1 MTFLAKSKRGAVI
14 RRALLPT
21 LALAIASLSG
31 AAIAAPPLEPDVE
44 GPPATIPA
52 PKASWVYI
60 NRGFTTPGFSII
72 DTATGKMLG
81 LVEGSWLADMELDP
95 AGKAYYVAETFWSK
109 GFRGTRQD
117 MVTVYDGAS
126 LKLQT
131 EIAMPGRIL
140 VGSRLKNFVVSE
152 DGSTGYVYNLSPASS
167 VNVVDLAKRKFV
179 RNIELPGCASLISN
193 PGVGFSAL
201 CSDGSMAT
209 VSTAGAK
216 PVITRS
222 APFFAATDDP
232 IFDNFVVDK
241 AKKQAVFITYTGLIY
256 TAALGAT
263 PAIAEPFSIQVAAGV
278 RKGDTKPLDINW
290 YPGGR
295 QQLAVHAATG
305 HAFVLMHMGEYWTH
319 KAGCNEIWEVDL
331 AAKKVVK
338 RLSLKKPAAN
348 IAVTQEDAAKLI
360 VSQEDDGDVLILDA
374 KTGEEKFT
382 VKNVGNGVMRTVG
395 PS

>member
-1 MTFLAKSKRGAVI
+1 MTFLAKSKRSAVI
-14 RRALLPT
+14 RRSFLSAMALV
-21 LALAIASLSG
+21 IASAPG
-31 AAIAAPPLEPDVE
+31 AASAAPPLEPDVE
-44 GPPATIPA
+44 APPATIPA
-52 PKASWVYI
+52 PKPSWVYV
-60 NRGFTTPGFSII
+60 NRGFGTPGFSIW

-81 LVEGSWLADMELDP
+81 LIEGSWLADMEIDP

-140 VGSRLKNFVVSE
+140 VGSRLKNFVVSD

-241 AKKQAVFITYTGLIY
+241 AKKEAVFLTYTGLIY
-256 TAALGAT
+256 TASLGAN
-263 PAIAEPFSIQVAAGV
+263 PKIAEPFSIQEAAGV

-290 YPGGR
+290 YPGAR

-319 KAGCNEIWEVDL
+319 KAECNEIWEVDL
-331 AAKKVVK
+331 AAKKVV
-338 RLSLKKPAAN
+338 RRMVLERSFAN
-348 IAVTQEDAAKLI
+348 IAITQEAAPKII
-360 VSQEDDGDVLILDA
+360 VSGEDGALVILDA
-374 KTGEEKFT
+374 KTGEEKF
-382 VKNVGNGVMRTVG
+382 KIKSAGNGVLRTVG

>member
-1 MTFLAKSKRGAVI
+1 MTFSAKSKRGTAI
-14 RRALLPT
+14 RRSLLSVA
-21 LALAIASLSG
+21 ALAAACGSG
-31 AAIAAPPLEPDVE
+31 AALAAPPLEPD
-44 GPPATIPA
+44 GDIPAATLPA
-52 PKASWVYI
+52 PKPSWVYV
-60 NRGFTTPGFSII
+60 NRGFGTPGFSII

-81 LVEGSWLADMELDP
+81 LIEGSWLADMEVDP

-140 VGSRLKNFVVSE
+140 VGSRLKNFVVSD
-152 DGSTGYVYNLSPASS
+152 DGATGYVYNLSPASS

-209 VSTAGAK
+209 VATAGAK

-241 AKKQAVFITYTGLIY
+241 AKKQAVFLTYTGLIY
-256 TAALGAT
+256 TATLGAT
-263 PAIAEPFSIQVAAGV
+263 PKIAEPFSIQEAAGV

-290 YPGGR
+290 YPGAR

-319 KAGCNEIWEVDL
+319 KAACNEIWDVDL
-331 AAKKVVK
+331 ATRKVVRRMTLEK
-338 RLSLKKPAAN
+338 AVAN
-348 IAVTQEDAAKLI
+348 IAITQEADPKII
-360 VSQEDDGDVLILDA
+360 VSDEENGNVLILDA
-374 KTGEEKFT
+374 KTGVVKFT
-382 VKNVGNGVMRTVG
+382 VKNVGNGVLRTVG

>member
-1 MTFLAKSKRGAVI
+1 
-14 RRALLPT
+14 
-21 LALAIASLSG
+21 
-31 AAIAAPPLEPDVE
+31 
-44 GPPATIPA
+44 
-52 PKASWVYI
+52 
-60 NRGFTTPGFSII
+60 
-72 DTATGKMLG
+72 
-81 LVEGSWLADMELDP
+81 
-95 AGKAYYVAETFWSK
+95 
-109 GFRGTRQD
+109 
-117 MVTVYDGAS
+117 
-126 LKLQT
+126 
-131 EIAMPGRIL
+131 MPGRIL